1 MISKHK
7 CSFRVKGDVMEEV
20 NPNETE
26 SVCPVCLKRIKAIRQ
41 LLGSE
46 VFQIKECEEHGSF
59 RTLIWRGE
67 PSMARWRRPKPP
79 VHPDL
84 CYGTVDRGCPFDC
97 GLCSAHEQM
106 PCSVLLEVT
115 DRCNL
120 QCAVCFADAGQRE
133 TEDPSPEKISKLL
146 ERAMAAA
153 GPCNLQ
159 LSGGEPTLRDDLPE
173 IVAAARRIGFSFIQL
188 NTNGL
193 RLASDKS
200 YAQRLQAAGLSSVF
214 LQFDGVDDGIYRN
227 LRGRA
232 LLEEKLRAVRNAG
245 EAGLGVVL
253 VPTLV
258 RGVNSDAVGA
268 IVRQALQLAP
278 VVRGIHF
285 QPVSYFGRF
294 PEPNR
299 ADRFTLPELMG
310 CLEGQ
315 TGGLLKVADFSPPGG
330 EHAHCSFHASYIY
343 SADGGLRP
351 LGATAGDSCCTS
363 DCGSGGIRK
372 TVDTVSRRWKLPSAA
387 HTACCSGSKPDAV
400 RVEGVLDLDL
410 FLQEVATRSF
420 TISAMA
426 FQDAENLDLE
436 RLRGCCISVISADGR
451 LVPFCA
457 YNLTSRDGRSLY
469 RGAMNQGGAELA

>member
-1 MISKHK
+1 MKNAK
-7 CSFRVKGDVMEEV
+7 PDV
-20 NPNETE
+20 TE
-26 SVCPVCLKRIKAIRQ
+26 SLCPVCLKRITATR
-41 LLGSE
+41 LLQGDE
-46 VFQIKECEEHGSF
+46 VFQDKTCEEHGHF

-67 PSMARWRRPKPP
+67 PSMAQWRRPKPP
-79 VHPDL
+79 VHPDI
-84 CYGTVDRGCPFDC
+84 CYGTVDKGCPFDC
-97 GLCSAHEQM
+97 GLCSAHEQL

-120 QCAVCFADAGQRE
+120 QCAVCFADSGQGE
-133 TEDPSPEKISKLL
+133 TEDPSLEKISWLL
-146 ERAMAAA
+146 ERAMGAA

-173 IVAAARRIGFSFIQL
+173 IVAAARRIGYSFIQL
-188 NTNGL
+188 NTNGI
-193 RLASDKS
+193 RLATDKN

-214 LQFDGVDDGIYRN
+214 LQFDGVDDVIYRT

-232 LLEEKLRAVRNAG
+232 LLEQKLQAVRNAG

-258 RGVNSDAVGA
+258 RGVNTDAIGA
-268 IVRQALQLAP
+268 IVRQALHLAP
-278 VVRGIHF
+278 IVRGIHF

-294 PEPNR
+294 PELSGDG
-299 ADRFTLPELMG
+299 DRFTLPELMR

-315 TGGLLKVADFSPPGG
+315 TGGLLKLADFSPPGG
-330 EHAHCSFHASYIY
+330 EHAHCSFHATYIY
-343 SADGGLRP
+343 SADGGLRS
-351 LGATAGDSCCTS
+351 LGATGGDSCCS
-363 DCGSGGIRK
+363 SEWGSGGIRK

-387 HTACCSGSKPDAV
+387 SFPSRSSLSEQTACWSGSSADAV
-400 RVEGVLDLDL
+400 RVEGALDLEV
-410 FLQEVATRSF
+410 FLLEVATRSF

-436 RLRGCCISVISADGR
+436 RLRGCCISVISTDGR

-457 YNLTSRDGRSLY
+457 YNLTSREGRSLY
-469 RGAMNQGGAELA
+469 RGAMNRP

>member
-1 MISKHK
+1 MGT
-7 CSFRVKGDVMEEV
+7 VMNNTQPDV
-20 NPNETE
+20 TE
-26 SVCPVCLKRIKAIRQ
+26 SLCPVCLKRIKATRE
-41 LLGSE
+41 LLGDE
-46 VFQIKECEEHGSF
+46 VFQVKACEEHGPF

-67 PSMARWRRPKPP
+67 PSMAKWRRPKTA
-79 VHPDL
+79 VHPEI

-97 GLCSAHEQM
+97 GLCSAHEQL

-133 TEDPSPEKISKLL
+133 TEDPSLEKITKLL

-173 IVAAARRIGFSFIQL
+173 IVAAARWIGFTFIQL

-193 RLASDKS
+193 RLASDRNF
-200 YAQRLQAAGLSSVF
+200 ADRLQAAGLSSVF
-214 LQFDGVDDGIYRN
+214 LQFDGVDDGIYRT

-232 LLEEKLRAVRNAG
+232 LLEQKLKAVRNAG
-245 EAGLGVVL
+245 ESGLGVVL

-294 PEPNR
+294 PGQSNGG
-299 ADRFTLPELMG
+299 DRFTLPELMN

-315 TGGLLKVADFSPPGG
+315 TDGLLKVADFSPPGG
-330 EHAHCSFHASYIY
+330 EHAHCSFHATYIY
-343 SADGGLRP
+343 SVDGGLRP
-351 LGATAGDSCCTS
+351 LGATGGDSCCTS
-363 DCGSGGIRK
+363 DCGSGGIRR
-372 TVDTVSRRWKLPSAA
+372 TVDTVSRRWKLPAA
-387 HTACCSGSKPDAV
+387 APSVSEQSSCCSGGRPDAV
-400 RVEGVLDLDL
+400 RIEGVLDLDL

-469 RGAMNQGGAELA
+469 RGAMNRGGAGMKEEIA

>member
-1 MISKHK
+1 MGN
-7 CSFRVKGDVMEEV
+7 VMNNAQPDV
-20 NPNETE
+20 TE
-26 SVCPVCLKRIKAIRQ
+26 SLCPVCLKRIPATRL
-41 LLGSE
+41 LLGDE
-46 VFQIKECEEHGSF
+46 VFQDKTCEEHGSF

-67 PSMARWRRPKPP
+67 PSMAKWRRPKPP

-84 CYGTVDRGCPFDC
+84 CYGTVDKGCPFDC
-97 GLCSAHEQM
+97 GLCSAHEQL

-120 QCAVCFADAGQRE
+120 QCAVCFADAGRRE
-133 TEDPSPEKISKLL
+133 SEDPTLEKISALL

-173 IVAAARRIGFSFIQL
+173 IVAVARRIGFSFIQL

-193 RLASDKS
+193 RLATDRN
-200 YAQRLQAAGLSSVF
+200 YADRLQTAGLSSVF
-214 LQFDGVDDGIYRN
+214 LQFDGVDDGIYHT
-227 LRGRA
+227 LRGGA
-232 LLEEKLRAVRNAG
+232 LLEQKLQAVRNAG

-253 VPTLV
+253 VPTIV
-258 RGVNSDAVGA
+258 RGVNSDAIGA

-294 PEPNR
+294 PEQSGT
-299 ADRFTLPELMG
+299 DRFTLPELMS

-330 EHAHCSFHASYIY
+330 EHAHCSFHATYLY

-351 LGATAGDSCCTS
+351 LGATGGDSCCTT
-363 DCGSGGIRK
+363 DCGSGGIGR
-372 TVDTVSRRWKLPSAA
+372 TVDTVSRRWKLPSAVPSVSGQ
-387 HTACCSGSKPDAV
+387 TACCSGSKAAAV
-400 RVEGVLDLDL
+400 RVEGVLDLDV
-410 FLQEVATRSF
+410 FLREVATRSF

-469 RGAMNQGGAELA
+469 RGAVNPGAREDIP